1 MRLRMICQEYCWKP
15 LPVFSKEKAEVLN
28 MKLVRFESHGAVSYG
43 LVEENMVYRIEGDI
57 FSEYKVTE
65 EKFELPEV
73 KLLAPCKPSKI
84 VAVGINYRDHAT
96 EMEHDLPED
105 PVLFI
110 KPPTTVIG
118 PEDKIIIPQMSQR
131 VDYEA
136 ELALVIGKQ
145 VKNVEPAE
153 ALQYVLG
160 ATCFN
165 DVTARDLQKKD
176 IQWTR
181 AKSFDTFAPMGP
193 FIVTDADYNNI
204 EIELVLNGETK
215 QKSNTSYFMV
225 KSHEIVSYVSQIMTL
240 YPGDVIA
247 TGTPS
252 GVGPMLKGDVVEVR
266 LQGIGILRNYIA

>member
-1 MRLRMICQEYCWKP
+1 
-15 LPVFSKEKAEVLN
+15 
-28 MKLVRFESHGAVSYG
+28 
-43 LVEENMVYRIEGDI
+43 
-57 FSEYKVTE
+57 
-65 EKFELPEV
+65 
-73 KLLAPCKPSKI
+73 
-84 VAVGINYRDHAT
+84 
-96 EMEHDLPED
+96 
-105 PVLFI
+105 
-110 KPPTTVIG
+110 
-118 PEDKIIIPQMSQR
+118 MSQR

>member
-1 MRLRMICQEYCWKP
+1 
-15 LPVFSKEKAEVLN
+15 
-28 MKLVRFESHGAVSYG
+28 MKFARFEHEGKVNYG
-43 LVEENMVYRIEGDI
+43 LVEEERVCRIEGDI
-57 FSEYKVTE
+57 FNEYKVTE
-65 EKFELPEV
+65 DKYLLSDV

-96 EMEHDLPED
+96 EMKHDLPED

-110 KPPTTVIG
+110 KPSTSVIG
-118 PEDKIIIPQMSQR
+118 PEEKIIMPEMSDR

-136 ELALVIGKQ
+136 ELALIIGKQ
-145 VKNVEPAE
+145 ARNVAPEE
-153 ALQYVLG
+153 AFQYVLG

-176 IQWTR
+176 GQWTR

-193 FIVTDADYNNI
+193 FIVTEADYNNI
-204 EIELVLNGETK
+204 DIELAQNGAVK
-215 QKSNTSYFMV
+215 QKSNTSYFIT
-225 KSHEIVSYVSQIMTL
+225 KAHEIVSYVSRIMTL

-252 GVGPMLKGDVVEVR
+252 GVGPLAKGDVVEVS
-266 LQGIGILRNYIA
+266 LQGIGILRNYVE

>member
-1 MRLRMICQEYCWKP
+1 
-15 LPVFSKEKAEVLN
+15 